1 MAPPAHS
8 RVSRYHSWLSRHPG
22 AVLLGGLLFFLAA
35 AALASRLKLRT
46 AIVELLPSD
55 DPGVVALTR
64 TQKRMGDL
72 SLLLVGVRSPD
83 HAANL
88 RYAEAFTERLRK
100 LPPSVVSL

>member
-8 RVSRYHSWLSRHPG
+8 RVSRFHGWLTRHPK
-22 AVLLGGLLFFLAA
+22 AVLVGGLLFFAIMLA
-35 AALASRLKLRT
+35 LTSRLRLRT
-46 AIVELLPSD
+46 AIVELLPRN

-72 SLLLVGVRSPD
+72 SLLLVGIRSPD

-100 LPPSVVSL
+100 LPPSV